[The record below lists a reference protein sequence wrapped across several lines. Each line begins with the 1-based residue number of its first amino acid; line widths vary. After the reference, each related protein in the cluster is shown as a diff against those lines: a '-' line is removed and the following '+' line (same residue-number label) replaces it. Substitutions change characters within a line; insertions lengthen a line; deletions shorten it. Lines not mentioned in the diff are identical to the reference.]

1 MKWMLIPGVLLIT
14 AGCLA
19 GCGKSPPGQTANDN
33 TGNQA
38 PSALLTASPRWI
50 PDPGDVALVK
60 TSTLND
66 CQKYTVEDQVNSYL
80 GSPHWEAGA
89 DSEGRDFVNVSGIVT
104 YGGKPTTATF
114 QFLIDKDKHGFQYHA
129 FAIDGKLQPAYV
141 AGMTLKEMCNSAAQA
156 PVKIFQIPPGG
167 ATRGG
172 PSAAEGQAAG

>member
-1 MKWMLIPGVLLIT
+1 MKWMLITGILLAASGI
-14 AGCLA
+14 LA
-19 GCGKSPPGQTANDN
+19 SCGKSTPGQTTVAQQSPN
-33 TGNQA
+33 
-38 PSALLTASPRWI
+38 ALLKASPHWI
-50 PDPGDVALVK
+50 PDPGDIALVQ

-89 DSEGRDFVNVSGIVT
+89 DSQGHDFVNVSGIVT
-104 YGGKPTTATF
+104 YGSKPTTATF

-156 PVKIFQIPPGG
+156 PMKIFQLPPG
-167 ATRGG
+167 ATHGK
-172 PSAAEGQAAG
+172 PAAAQEPAAG